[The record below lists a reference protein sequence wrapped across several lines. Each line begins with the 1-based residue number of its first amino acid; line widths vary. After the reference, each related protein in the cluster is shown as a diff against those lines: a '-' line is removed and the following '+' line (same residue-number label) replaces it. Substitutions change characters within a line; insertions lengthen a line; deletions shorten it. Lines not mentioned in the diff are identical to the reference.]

1 MTTIND
7 VAKLAGV
14 SKSTVS
20 HVFNR
25 TKPTSKEIQEKVFKA
40 AEKLNYKRNYFA
52 KTLATNKSKVI
63 GIRLDSEHEFF
74 DAFQHQVVEGILQA
88 CVSRDYYLLVMPK
101 RQCRNESFPVD
112 GMIMM
117 NPSTTDNYLLKLPHV
132 WLGKPLDSLSS
143 PYYVD
148 SNNEQII
155 KEIIN
160 VLIKNQHKSI
170 LFLNS
175 SRNKTVSH
183 KRYQTFI
190 SELVSNGYSIEEAKA
205 RHYFA
210 EGEKHPVSFAAKAFY
225 IGYDKF
231 KPDAVIVD
239 NDYMAQGI
247 YRASETMGLSIP
259 HKLSVISISETL
271 NSFDMFSP
279 RLSSVKLNELELGRV
294 TANLLMDLIEGKTI
308 VSRTRFVKGKIDLKG
323 SVRRVD
329 D

>member
-25 TKPTSKEIQEKVFKA
+25 TKPTSNEIQEKVFRA

-63 GIRLDSEHEFF
+63 GIRLDSGHEFF

-101 RQCRNESFPVD
+101 RQSRNEYFPVD

-117 NPSTTDNYLLKLPHV
+117 NPSTNDNYLLKLPHV

-148 SNNEQII
+148 SNNEQIM
-155 KEIIN
+155 KEIID
-160 VLIKNQHKSI
+160 VLIQNQHHSI

-175 SRNKTVSH
+175 SRIKTVSH
-183 KRYQTFI
+183 TRYQAYI
-190 SELVSNGYSIEEAKA
+190 SELVLSGYSIEEAKS
-205 RHYFA
+205 RHFFA
-210 EGEKHPVSFAAKAFY
+210 EGDKNPAGFAAKAFY
-225 IGYDKF
+225 MAYEQF

-247 YRASETMGLSIP
+247 YRAVETLGLSIP
-259 HKLSVISISETL
+259 EKLSVISISETL
-271 NSFDMFSP
+271 NSFDVFSP
-279 RLSSVKLNELELGRV
+279 RLSSVKLNELELGRE
-294 TANLLMDLIEGKTI
+294 TANLLMDLIEGKSI
-308 VSRTRFVKGKIDLKG
+308 ISRTRFVKGKIDLKE
-323 SVRRVD
+323 SVRRVED
-329 D
+329 